1 LVITIIVLLILAGI
15 SISAIT
21 GSGSVLDKAKDA
33 KTKTNAAQ
41 AKEQTELLI
50 SNYVQSYFLDNNTFD
65 GTRYTDERSYA
76 KARLTRDG
84 EVHGNHKISISN
96 DNKITVKDKN
106 NDDVLATGTIDDVC
120 KITWD

>member
-1 LVITIIVLLILAGI
+1 MLILAGI

-76 KARLTRDG
+76 KARLTSDG